1 MHSGSPSH
9 MSRLTRAIP
18 DPLRHQTQITR
29 LTDYPVGSSSAS
41 SCTTSIRS
49 ETDSLST
56 VSESS
61 FTSDSS
67 YAYDANKKPKKKILK
82 NSNAPRRPHKHRVRW
97 NFENLESVSDA
108 DTISLDSTS
117 SVSSYTPNK
126 AYKQSR
132 TNMTRTLQNWQEFER
147 PLPQGSTGLTPNH
160 IRGLSHSHQALYST
174 TSLDSSASQTPSP
187 RYPNGF
193 HGRQIYR
200 TYSDDIHSPSKGMT
214 ANQHQNLRH
223 VVSVDPNHFRR
234 HHSQPINS
242 TPLPSQ
248 QGPHTRV
255 YPPQYNT
262 QVRVPILYLD
272 EESIPDLER
281 STMEERAQCH
291 LYKFPQNETH
301 NSRALHT
308 VLEDDQCDYD
318 HLSPEETEK
327 QPLNALDRLAPSK
340 PDDRWYS
347 NEDIE
352 EALKQLELEGEDV
365 DGESSSDMEEKP
377 KTTETPPPPVPPKQ
391 RKKLSPP
398 TPPKRVSS
406 LTNVHS
412 TVPLPSPPL
421 TTTSQEQLEDEVR
434 VHSESIILPPPP
446 EFADDTPSQNS
457 PDFSSKTDPISE
469 NIFHSPSC
477 ETLKSYDVPSSP
489 EGGLTPMESEIYPET
504 KPEID
509 PGLSWGPL
517 NDRIVEGAEDPHR
530 HPSPPHVAPMVS
542 QGFQVPKSSSTLSN
556 GLGHLISNTEWNLKQ
571 KMASTGDIPRS
582 SSLSSPP
589 HTSNTTRHNSLSP
602 KISRENLDQKH
613 IRGPTALPHNAN
625 VGLTREEQ
633 AIMQRYKQ
641 PQTMKPIIVDT
652 DKEIEQMILEL
663 ETGIQQKQQN
673 DTSQLN
679 QTSSL
684 PVQHQKYFGKL
695 ICTINCFILF
705 GVFTKGT
712 CCVCRKAIETSLS
725 LFSFASRLYH
735 TRCFCCAQCGKL
747 YAYK

>member
-9 MSRLTRAIP
+9 MSQLTHAVP
-18 DPLRHQTQITR
+18 GPLHHQTHVTR

-41 SCTTSIRS
+41 SCTTSFRS

-67 YAYDANKKPKKKILK
+67 FAYDASRKPKKKILK

-108 DTISLDSTS
+108 DTVSLDSTS
-117 SVSSYTPNK
+117 SVGSYTVNK
-126 AYKQSR
+126 VYNQSR
-132 TNMTRTLQNWQEFER
+132 TNMPRTLQNWHEFER

-160 IRGLSHSHQALYST
+160 IRGLSQSHQALYST
-174 TSLDSSASQTPSP
+174 TSPDSSASQTPSP

-200 TYSDDIHSPSKGMT
+200 TYSDDIRSPSQGMT
-214 ANQHQNLRH
+214 ANQRQNLRH
-223 VVSVDPNHFRR
+223 VVSVDPNHFRQ
-234 HHSQPINS
+234 HHPQPMSS

-248 QGPHTRV
+248 QGPHTQV
-255 YPPQYNT
+255 YPAQYNT
-262 QVRVPILYLD
+262 QVRVPIFYLD
-272 EESIPDLER
+272 EQSIPELER
-281 STMEERAQCH
+281 STLEERVQRH
-291 LYKFPQNETH
+291 LYKFPQNQTH
-301 NSRALHT
+301 NLRALDT

-318 HLSPEETEK
+318 HLSPEATEK
-327 QPLNALDRLAPSK
+327 QPLTALDRLAPSK

-365 DGESSSDMEEKP
+365 DGESSSDMEEKS
-377 KTTETPPPPVPPKQ
+377 KTTVTPPPPIPPKQ

-406 LTNVHS
+406 LTNVRS
-412 TVPLPSPPL
+412 ATPLPSPLL
-421 TTTSQEQLEDEVR
+421 TTTYQDPLEDDVR
-434 VHSESIILPPPP
+434 AHSESIILPPPP

-457 PDFSSKTDPISE
+457 QEFPSNSNPISE

-504 KPEID
+504 KPEVD

-530 HPSPPHVAPMVS
+530 RPSPPHVRPMVS

-571 KMASTGDIPRS
+571 KMASIGDIPRS
-582 SSLSSPP
+582 SSLSSPS
-589 HTSNTTRHNSLSP
+589 HTSNMTRHNSLSP
-602 KISRENLDQKH
+602 KNSRENLDQNH
-613 IRGPTALPHNAN
+613 VRGTTALPHNTN

-633 AIMQRYKQ
+633 AVMQRYKQ

-663 ETGIQQKQQN
+663 EIENQPKQQK

-679 QTSSL
+679 HTSL

-695 ICTINCFILF
+695 TCTINCFILF
-705 GVFTKGT
+705 WCLIKVLVL
-712 CCVCRKAIETSLS
+712 CVV
-725 LFSFASRLYH
+725 
-735 TRCFCCAQCGKL
+735 KL
-747 YAYK
+747 

>member
-1 MHSGSPSH
+1 MLKGKHSGSPSH
-9 MSRLTRAIP
+9 MSQLTHAVP
-18 DPLRHQTQITR
+18 GPLHHQTQVTR
-29 LTDYPVGSSSAS
+29 LTDYPVGPSSAS
-41 SCTTSIRS
+41 SCTTSFCS

-67 YAYDANKKPKKKILK
+67 LAYDASRKPKKKILK

-108 DTISLDSTS
+108 DTVSLDSTS
-117 SVSSYTPNK
+117 SVGSYTVNK
-126 AYKQSR
+126 VYNQSR
-132 TNMTRTLQNWQEFER
+132 TNMARTLQNWHDFER
-147 PLPQGSTGLTPNH
+147 PLPQGRTGLLTPNH
-160 IRGLSHSHQALYST
+160 IRGLSQSHQALYYT
-174 TSLDSSASQTPSP
+174 TSPDSFSSQTPSP
-187 RYPNGF
+187 RYPNGL

-200 TYSDDIHSPSKGMT
+200 TYSGDICSPSQGMT

-223 VVSVDPNHFRR
+223 VVSVDPNHFRQQ
-234 HHSQPINS
+234 HPQPMSS

-248 QGPHTRV
+248 HVSRTQV
-255 YPPQYNT
+255 YPGQYNT
-262 QVRVPILYLD
+262 QVQVPVFYLD
-272 EESIPDLER
+272 EQSIPDLER
-281 STMEERAQCH
+281 STLEERAQRH
-291 LYKFPQNETH
+291 LYKFPQNQTH
-301 NSRALHT
+301 NLRALHT

-327 QPLNALDRLAPSK
+327 QPLNALDRLVPSK
-340 PDDRWYS
+340 PDDQWYS

-365 DGESSSDMEEKP
+365 DGDSSSDMEEKS
-377 KTTETPPPPVPPKQ
+377 KTTETPPPPIPPKQ
-391 RKKLSPP
+391 RKKVSPP

-406 LTNVHS
+406 LTNVRS
-412 TVPLPSPPL
+412 AAPLPSPLL
-421 TTTSQEQLEDEVR
+421 TTTSQDPLEDDVR
-434 VHSESIILPPPP
+434 AHSESIILPPPP
-446 EFADDTPSQNS
+446 EFADNTPSQNS
-457 PDFSSKTDPISE
+457 QEFPSNADSISK

-504 KPEID
+504 KPEIV

-530 HPSPPHVAPMVS
+530 HPSPPHVAPKIS
-542 QGFQVPKSSSTLSN
+542 QGFQVPKSSNMLSN

-602 KISRENLDQKH
+602 KNSRENLDQKH
-613 IRGPTALPHNAN
+613 VRGTTASPHKMN
-625 VGLTREEQ
+625 VELNQEEQ
-633 AIMQRYKQ
+633 AVKQRYKQ

-663 ETGIQQKQQN
+663 ETENQSKRPK

-679 QTSSL
+679 HKSSSL
-684 PVQHQKYFGKL
+684 PVQQQKYFGKL
-695 ICTINCFILF
+695 TCTINCFISF
-705 GVFTKGT
+705 GV
-712 CCVCRKAIETSLS
+712 L
-725 LFSFASRLYH
+725 
-735 TRCFCCAQCGKL
+735 
-747 YAYK
+747 